1 MKLRLGI
8 IGLGPGWQKR
18 YRPAL
23 RALSDRFEV
32 RAFCEAVAHRARQ
45 VALEFEADW
54 EQGFRSLVQREDVDA
69 LLVLSAQWYG
79 MLPVLAACEAGKA
92 VFCTN
97 ELALTLPQAQQLR
110 RQVLQSGV
118 AFMAEFPQRY
128 APATTRLKELI
139 VTRLGQPRLLFCH
152 VRAPQEDAASGL
164 GEPFGAHAPFA
175 ALVELVDLCRFVV
188 GREPGSVLGVVHG
201 APGPH
206 FEGDYQ
212 LIHLEF
218 PHPERPELSAM
229 ANISYGRYIPSHWP
243 EAVSFRPPAALQVQC
258 EHGVAFID
266 WPDKVVWFD
275 SAGRH
280 MENLESERPLG
291 ELMLLQ
297 FYRHVTSL
305 VRRTDSLEDAYRA
318 LLVVRQAEQSVREGR
333 RIPLNWEDASNAGAE
348 PLSA

>member
-8 IGLGPGWQKR
+8 VGLGQGWQKR

-45 VALEFEADW
+45 AAREFQADW
-54 EQGFRSLVQREDVDA
+54 TLGFQSLVRREDVDA
-69 LLVLSAQWYG
+69 LLVLSTQWFG
-79 MLPVLAACEAGKA
+79 VLPVLAACEAGKA

-97 ELALTLPQAQQLR
+97 SAALSLQQADQLR
-110 RQVLQSGV
+110 RRVLQSGV

-152 VRAPQEDAASGL
+152 VRVPRE
-164 GEPFGAHAPFA
+164 EPSPDQPGRFGANGPFA

-201 APGPH
+201 SPEEG
-206 FEGDYQ
+206 FQGDYQ

-218 PHPERPELSAM
+218 PHPEDARLSAA
-229 ANISYGRYIPSHWP
+229 ANISYGRYIPSHWS

-266 WPDKVVWFD
+266 WPDKLVWFD

-318 LLVVRQAEQSVREGR
+318 LVVVRQAEQSAREGR
-333 RIPLNWEDASNAGAE
+333 RIALRWQEADD
-348 PLSA
+348 SAAATA

>member
-8 IGLGPGWQKR
+8 VGLGPGWPKR

-32 RAFCEAVAHRARQ
+32 RAFCETVAHRARQ
-45 VALEFEADW
+45 AALEFDADW
-54 EQGFRSLVQREDVDA
+54 EPGFRALVQREDVDA
-69 LLVLSAQWYG
+69 VLVLSGRWFG
-79 MLPVLAACEAGKA
+79 MLPVLAACESGKA
-92 VFCTN
+92 VFCTSG
-97 ELALTLPQAQQLR
+97 LALSLEQAGLLR
-110 RQVLQSGV
+110 QRVLESGV

-139 VTRLGQPRLLFCH
+139 VTRLGEPRLLFCH
-152 VRAPQEDAASGL
+152 VRVPREKSASG
-164 GEPFGAHAPFA
+164 GADLLSGNGPFA
-175 ALVELVDLCRFVV
+175 GLVELVDLCRFVV
-188 GREPGSVLGVVHG
+188 GRDPASVSGVVHG
-201 APGPH
+201 SPSGR

-218 PHPERPELSAM
+218 PHPERTELGAL
-229 ANISYGRYIPSHWP
+229 ANISYGRYIPSEWP

-258 EHGVAFID
+258 ERGVAFVD
-266 WPDKVVWFD
+266 WPDKLIWFD

-318 LLVVRQAEQSVREGR
+318 LVIVHQAEQSARQGR
-333 RIPLNWEDASNAGAE
+333 QIPLCWTDQAC
-348 PLSA
+348 

>member
-8 IGLGPGWQKR
+8 VGLGPGWQKR
-18 YRPAL
+18 YRGAL
-23 RALSDRFEV
+23 RALSDRFQV
-32 RAFCEAVAHRARQ
+32 RVFCEAVAHRARQ
-45 VALEFEADW
+45 AAREFDTDW

-79 MLPVLAACEAGKA
+79 VLPVLAACKAGKA

-97 ELALTLPQAQQLR
+97 SLALSLQQAQHLR
-110 RQVLQSGV
+110 QSVLQSGV

-152 VRAPQEDAASGL
+152 VRVPQQEPSSRQ
-164 GEPFGAHAPFA
+164 GEPLGANGPFA
-175 ALVELVDLCRFVV
+175 GLVELVDLCRFVV
-188 GREPGSVLGVVHG
+188 GRDPGSVLGVVHG
-201 APGPH
+201 SPQGR

-229 ANISYGRYIPSHWP
+229 ANISYGRYIPSSWP

-258 EHGVAFID
+258 EHGIAFID

-280 MENLESERPLG
+280 LENLESERPLG

-305 VRRTDSLEDAYRA
+305 VRRTESLEDAYRA
-318 LLVVRQAEQSVREGR
+318 LVVVRRAEQSVQEGR
-333 RIPLNWEDASNAGAE
+333 RIVLHWDQQDQQDPEA
-348 PLSA
+348 LSA